1 MRLGGNEEWRVRDT
15 YRWDVA
21 RSSFWRYDWGAC
33 LRKTLNRFS
42 SFFSFWVEVLFF
54 FFDGEGSSKSAAV
67 VRSTTGTFPFC
78 TEETAF
84 VLRFFETGVEGDGPF
99 TTSTSSTLVL
109 ELVFGIILG
118 VVFDL
123 V

>member
-1 MRLGGNEEWRVRDT
+1 MGDP

-42 SFFSFWVEVLFF
+42 SFLSFWGDGLFF
-54 FFDGEGSSKSAAV
+54 FFDGEGSSKSASM

-78 TEETAF
+78 PEEAAF
-84 VLRFFETGVEGDGPF
+84 LLRFFETGVEGDGSF
-99 TTSTSSTLVL
+99 TTGALSTLVL
-109 ELVFGIILG
+109 DVVLGIIFV